1 MITETAE
8 VLERL
13 HAMNN
18 TVEAAAITEV
28 DLLPIRIVTIEVD
41 REQMT
46 EIITLALISH
56 VLSKP
61 LTLH

>member
-56 VLSKP
+56 DLSKP